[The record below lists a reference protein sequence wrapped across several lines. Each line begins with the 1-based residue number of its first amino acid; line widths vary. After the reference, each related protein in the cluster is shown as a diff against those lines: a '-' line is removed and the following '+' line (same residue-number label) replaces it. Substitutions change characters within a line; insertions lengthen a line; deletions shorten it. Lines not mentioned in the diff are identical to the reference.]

1 MTKNGVILTVE
12 KLKEKLEND
21 EWKIEGVKDYKPIS
35 LFVGNRYYDIYNIEK
50 RDDSVVYYA
59 FDDNLKLYKIIR
71 RGKIDRVIETG
82 ATVADIVDVGTV
94 NNPKA
99 FELFE
104 DEDVK
109 SYE

>member
-1 MTKNGVILTVE
+1 MVKNGVVLTVA
-12 KLKEKLEND
+12 KLKQKLENG

-35 LFVGNRYYDIYNIEK
+35 LFVGNKYYDIYSIEK

-71 RGKIDRVIETG
+71 KGKLNRVIETG
-82 ATVADIVDVGTV
+82 ATVADIVDVGVV

-99 FELFE
+99 FEFYD
-104 DEDVK
+104 DEGVG